1 MDRMS
6 NAYYKDKEVREQID
20 QVLEKNARMFAN
32 LGNTSTPDEVKW
44 AKNKER
50 QRLKRVQHLDPV
62 TVGSMLLED

>member
-6 NAYYKDKEVREQID
+6 NAYYKDPEVREQID
-20 QVLEKNARMFAN
+20 KVLETNARMFAN

-62 TVGSMLLED
+62 TVGSMLIGD

>member
-6 NAYYKDKEVREQID
+6 NAYYKDPEVRAQID
-20 QVLEKNARMFAN
+20 KVLETNARMFAN
-32 LGNTSTPDEVKW
+32 LGNTSTPDEIKW

-62 TVGSMLLED
+62 TVGSMLIED

>member
-6 NAYYKDKEVREQID
+6 NEYYKDKEVREQID
-20 QVLEKNARMFAN
+20 QVLKKNARMFAN

-62 TVGSMLLED
+62 TVGSMLIED